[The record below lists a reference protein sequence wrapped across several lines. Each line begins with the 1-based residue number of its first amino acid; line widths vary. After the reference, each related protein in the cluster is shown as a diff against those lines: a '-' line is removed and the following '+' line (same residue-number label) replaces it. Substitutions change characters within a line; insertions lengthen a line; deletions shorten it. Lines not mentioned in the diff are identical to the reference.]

1 MMLRRAFVRSVV
13 AAAGLLPAVTFASP
27 PDPPLLTLRQA
38 KDEAARANP
47 DLDALRRM
55 SAAAARRPDAERY
68 LMPPMV
74 EAQAFEWPFDTLNPR
89 RAQLMFGLAQEWPG
103 RGKRER
109 RVAVL
114 ERQAAVVANEVPMKA
129 RDIASDVALA
139 YADLAFARRTIEV
152 VDESVA
158 LVQQMADAA
167 EARYAAGGMGQQ
179 DVLKAIVERS
189 RLEEQRLMA
198 MEQASMAEARL
209 NAFMGRPPDAPIG
222 ALDPPDDLRPL
233 PSSADLAALATAVH
247 PEVQATDL
255 ERDVAVAVA
264 AGIETERR
272 PDYVVRGGYMVMPGM
287 RDAWTAA
294 VGLTWPNAPWARKRL
309 DAMAREAE
317 AEAEAADAKRH
328 AVENRLRLMAREA
341 WVRADAATARA
352 RLISTSILPQTRHAL
367 ELSRVAY
374 QNATA
379 SFLDLLDIQRQLLDA
394 HLEYWRAIADR
405 DQAIA
410 ELERALDLDLAAS
423 STPRAARTIPARGR
437 DRVAS
442 TF

>member
-1 MMLRRAFVRSVV
+1 MMLRRVFVRSVV
-13 AAAGLLPAVTFASP
+13 VAAGLLPAVTFASP
-27 PDPPLLTLRQA
+27 PDAPPLTLRQA

-198 MEQASMAEARL
+198 MEQASMAEARR
-209 NAFMGRPPDAPIG
+209 G
-222 ALDPPDDLRPL
+222 L
-233 PSSADLAALATAVH
+233 PTK
-247 PEVQATDL
+247 
-255 ERDVAVAVA
+255 
-264 AGIETERR
+264 
-272 PDYVVRGGYMVMPGM
+272 
-287 RDAWTAA
+287 AA
-294 VGLTWPNAPWARKRL
+294 VGGRLVGRARQWARR
-309 DAMAREAE
+309 ASCPER
-317 AEAEAADAKRH
+317 
-328 AVENRLRLMAREA
+328 VQPRLRQ
-341 WVRADAATARA
+341 
-352 RLISTSILPQTRHAL
+352 PC
-367 ELSRVAY
+367 
-374 QNATA
+374 
-379 SFLDLLDIQRQLLDA
+379 
-394 HLEYWRAIADR
+394 
-405 DQAIA
+405 
-410 ELERALDLDLAAS
+410 
-423 STPRAARTIPARGR
+423 TPRCRPPTSSVRWRWRWRLASRPSAVPTTLSE
-437 DRVAS
+437 VA
-442 TF
+442 TW